1 MKTNTSRSKQ
11 FVKKALQRVRL
22 RYLAHKDISRFSR
35 TASFSIFDDGYEQVV
50 SRIMYNVHAI
60 EKGLSRTRDARPGFG
75 RKALSDLNDAL
86 VVYRAKGY
94 GQTAFAYTQGL
105 SILHRY
111 QQFHE
116 KQQLD
121 VSFLDEIIDP
131 EFLRSEAD
139 SGVAGTKIIRKV
151 DKELNAEKN
160 FYQLAQGRSSVREF
174 SGLPI
179 DVNKVMNAL
188 RNAEKTPSVCNRQGW
203 RVYWVEDKELAG
215 QVLQHQRGFG
225 QPQLPEVLLTITVS
239 NNTFLSPVERNE
251 AFVDGGL
258 FAMSVLY
265 GLEHEGLAA
274 VPLNAMMYYKDQKAV
289 RALLDIDDSEMIT
302 MFIAVGAFVEE
313 SVVPVS
319 DRKPADSFVRRRSLP
334 DRPSSEAALV
344 TAAMDDARARSD
356 APS

>member
-1 MKTNTSRSKQ
+1 MYKRPRDREG
-11 FVKKALQRVRL
+11 ALADPGSAAGL
-22 RYLAHKDISRFSR
+22 R
-35 TASFSIFDDGYEQVV
+35 
-50 SRIMYNVHAI
+50 
-60 EKGLSRTRDARPGFG
+60 P
-75 RKALSDLNDAL
+75 KALSDLNDAL
-86 VVYRAKGY
+86 VVYRSKGY

-116 KQQLD
+116 KQQFD
-121 VSFLDEIIDP
+121 VSFLEEIVDP
-131 EFLRSEAD
+131 EFLRSDAD

-174 SGLPI
+174 SGMPI
-179 DVNKVMNAL
+179 DVSKVMNAL

-203 RVYWVEDKELAG
+203 RVYWVEDKELAAR
-215 QVLQHQRGFG
+215 VLKHQRGFG
-225 QPQLPEVLLTITVS
+225 QPQMPEVLLTITVS

-258 FAMSVLY
+258 FAMSVMY

-289 RALLDIDDSEMIT
+289 RELLDIDDSEMIT
-302 MFIAVGAFVEE
+302 MFIAVGGFVEE
-313 SVVPVS
+313 SIVPVS
-319 DRKPADSFVRRRSLP
+319 DRKPAESFVRRRSLS
-334 DRPSSEAALV
+334 DGQSSEVTMV
-344 TAAMDDARARSD
+344 TATAHGSRARSD
-356 APS
+356 ASS